1 MVRIVTP
8 TIGYGTNAAEDLG
21 TYCPPY
27 FSSDNMWSDVNFDSD
42 IPTMFSDMSKAKVQ
56 GSWQLLHIKL

>member
-21 TYCPPY
+21 TYCPAY
-27 FSSDNMWSDVNFDSD
+27 FNSDNMWSDINFDSD
-42 IPTMFSDMSKAKVQ
+42 VPTKFSDISKAKVQ
-56 GSWQLLHIKL
+56 GFWQPLHIKL